1 MSYLKDYNLSDEDLQ
16 EIYDNLSDEEWI
28 LITGSSSKIKEILD
42 YLTSLGITNVKDMF
56 LYKMNIFYQH
66 ADDLENYIKKSEIPD
81 IIDKLKE
88 SVLNFDLL
96 GL

>member
-1 MSYLKDYNLSDEDLQ
+1 
-16 EIYDNLSDEEWI
+16 
-28 LITGSSSKIKEILD
+28 
-42 YLTSLGITNVKDMF
+42 MF

-66 ADDLENYIKKSEIPD
+66 ADDLENYIKKSEISD